1 MSSEP
6 VAESQRCPPPKAV
19 KKAISLCL
27 GGLLLYVVFSGNER
41 ECSTEST
48 ASRSTFLGTIIKG
61 IAMAENNNIR
71 GFNWSH
77 VYKVER
83 SEKHGKTYW
92 HVTET
97 PHASDTQGFV
107 RRGFPAKLE
116 GEEGEITQSPV
127 LKAASSRR
135 RA

>member
-1 MSSEP
+1 MSLLP
-6 VAESQRCPPPKAV
+6 VIEGMLDGVYSFE
-19 KKAISLCL
+19 I
-27 GGLLLYVVFSGNER
+27 
-41 ECSTEST
+41 
-48 ASRSTFLGTIIKG
+48 TFLGTVIKG
-61 IAMAENNNIR
+61 IAMAENDSIR

-97 PHASDTQGFV
+97 PHASDTEGFV

-116 GEEGEITQSPV
+116 GEEGEDRFAFEVAGETDVDDKVSIQG
-127 LKAASSRR
+127 RR
-135 RA
+135 LCDLP

>member
-1 MSSEP
+1 MLDGIYSFE
-6 VAESQRCPPPKAV
+6 
-19 KKAISLCL
+19 I
-27 GGLLLYVVFSGNER
+27 
-41 ECSTEST
+41 
-48 ASRSTFLGTIIKG
+48 TFLGTIIKG

-116 GEEGEITQSPV
+116 GEEGEDRFAFEVAGEADDEGIEPRSSAMRPTVKPFPSRLRNRITDLLIPSAQKLFYSIP
-127 LKAASSRR
+127 S
-135 RA
+135 

>member
-1 MSSEP
+1 MLDGIYSFE
-6 VAESQRCPPPKAV
+6 
-19 KKAISLCL
+19 I
-27 GGLLLYVVFSGNER
+27 
-41 ECSTEST
+41 
-48 ASRSTFLGTIIKG
+48 TFLGTVIKG
-61 IAMAENNNIR
+61 IAMAENNSIR

-107 RRGFPAKLE
+107 RR
-116 GEEGEITQSPV
+116 
-127 LKAASSRR
+127 
-135 RA
+135 